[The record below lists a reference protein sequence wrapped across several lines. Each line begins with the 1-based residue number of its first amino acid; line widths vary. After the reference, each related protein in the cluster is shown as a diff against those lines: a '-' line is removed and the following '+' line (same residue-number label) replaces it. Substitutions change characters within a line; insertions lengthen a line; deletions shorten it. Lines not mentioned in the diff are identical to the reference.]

1 MTPFFSMEKNHCRH
15 LLSTHWKGW
24 NRNIH
29 AHAAPTC
36 VWCKICTQVWA
47 STCICTELK
56 VKVIAIIRLAPAVY
70 VFVCASPLFFSQ
82 SLEIGTPWTSEV
94 PCKGFISGSL
104 WQFPY
109 LVRANHLLYA
119 AALVMKHALN
129 FAPVIQTAFNQCKYT
144 AMQLIGSIFIDKYVR
159 PDNRACG
166 NAVA

>member
-1 MTPFFSMEKNHCRH
+1 MTPFFSVEKNHCRH
-15 LLSTHWKGW
+15 LLSTYWKGW

-29 AHAAPTC
+29 AHAASTC
-36 VWCKICTQVWA
+36 VWCKICAQVWV
-47 STCICTELK
+47 STCVCTESESHCNNK
-56 VKVIAIIRLAPAVY
+56 TRSGR
-70 VFVCASPLFFSQ
+70 VCVLPLYFFSQ
-82 SLEIGTPWTSEV
+82 LLEIGTPWTSEV